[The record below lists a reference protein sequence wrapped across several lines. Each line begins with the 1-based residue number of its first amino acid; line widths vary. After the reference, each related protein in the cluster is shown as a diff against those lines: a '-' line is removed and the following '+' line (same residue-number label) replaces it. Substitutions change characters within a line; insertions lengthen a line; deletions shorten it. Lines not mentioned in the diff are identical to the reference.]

1 MQSVPYLAFKE
12 TTMKTLKTISTGS
25 KVIAVC
31 FWLILMVFVLASPVL
46 AQDVELK
53 NVIPILPVNPGFVD
67 FRDPANPHAASFD
80 IGWVSRDKYYFT
92 DRGATATAYGACGG
106 RVDVIDASGVPN
118 VEDPICGFV
127 GNHGS
132 GVSGPNGVL
141 VIPAT
146 NELWAGDGDSTVK
159 VVDLNTKSIV
169 ATISTGGKKRADEL
183 AYDPTD
189 DVIIIGN
196 DSENLPTDTPPGTG
210 QFLTLIDR
218 GTRKVLGQIF
228 YDGSDAQHP
237 LATAGME
244 QPVFDENTGLFY
256 QAVPATTDNPGGE
269 IDAIDPVT
277 IKIVAR
283 FPTTDCLPH
292 GLVLGPLNQ
301 LLLGCSDV
309 VAPVT
314 GTPGLQIMDDR
325 NGTILAVI
333 PQVAGADESWY
344 NSGDRLYYVAASN
357 CTVAICGGPVF
368 AVINADSGQWLQNVP
383 TATGAH
389 SIAVN
394 PRNNLVFSPRGPVP
408 PDPAS
413 TDVGVAVYGHADD

>member
-1 MQSVPYLAFKE
+1 
-12 TTMKTLKTISTGS
+12 MKPVKTVE
-25 KVIAVC
+25 KVSLVC
-31 FWLILMVFVLASPVL
+31 SWLVLTVFVLASPVL
-46 AQDVELK
+46 AQVELK
-53 NVIPILPVNPGFVD
+53 SVIPIPGFVD
-67 FRDPANPHAASFD
+67 FSNPASLHAASFD
-80 IGWVSRDKYYFT
+80 IGWVSRGKYYFT
-92 DRGATATAYGACGG
+92 DRGPTATAYGDCHG
-106 RVDVIDASGVPN
+106 RVDVIDASDNPN
-118 VEDPICGFV
+118 LEDPICGFV
-127 GNHGS
+127 GNQGS

-141 VIPAT
+141 VIPAA

-189 DVIIIGN
+189 DVIMIGN
-196 DSENLPTDTPPGTG
+196 DSEDLPAAGGTG

-218 GTRKVLGQIF
+218 STRKVLGRIF
-228 YDGSDAQHP
+228 YDGIHAP

-244 QPVFDENTGLFY
+244 QPVFDENTGVFY

-277 IKIVAR
+277 MMIVNR
-283 FPTTDCLPH
+283 FPITDCIPH
-292 GLVLGPLNQ
+292 GLTLGPLNR
-301 LLLGCSDV
+301 LLLGCTDA
-309 VAPVT
+309 VAPIT
-314 GTPGLQIMDDR
+314 GTPSVQVMDDR
-325 NGTILAVI
+325 DGTIVAII
-333 PQVAGADESWY
+333 PQVTGADESWY
-344 NSGDRLYYVAASN
+344 NSGDRRYYVAASN
-357 CTVAICGGPVF
+357 CPVSICGGPVF
-368 AVINADSGQWLQNVP
+368 AVINADTNEWLQNVP

-413 TDVGVAVYGHADD
+413 TDVGVAVYGHADE

>member
-1 MQSVPYLAFKE
+1 
-12 TTMKTLKTISTGS
+12 MKTITVKLFVSLFFLATAMLSGVTNTWADHITGVIS
-25 KVIAVC
+25 I
-31 FWLILMVFVLASPVL
+31 
-46 AQDVELK
+46 
-53 NVIPILPVNPGFVD
+53 PGFSD
-67 FRDPANPHAASFD
+67 LSDPAHPHAASFD
-80 IGWVSRDKYYFT
+80 IGFTSRGKYYFA
-92 DRGATATAYGACGG
+92 DRGPTATAYGDCHG
-106 RVDVIDASGVPN
+106 RVTVIDTQTDTLD
-118 VEDPICGFV
+118 DPICGFL
-127 GNHGS
+127 GNQGS
-132 GVSGPNGVL
+132 GVSGPNGIL
-141 VIPAT
+141 VIPAA
-146 NELWAGDGDSTVK
+146 NELWGGDGDSTVK

-189 DVIIIGN
+189 DVIVIGN
-196 DSENLPTDTPPGTG
+196 DSEDLPAAGGTG

-218 GTRKVLGQIF
+218 STRKVLGRIF
-228 YDGSDAQHP
+228 YDGIHAP

-244 QPVFDENTGLFY
+244 QPVFDENTGVFY

-283 FPTTDCLPH
+283 FPTTDCIPH
-292 GLVLGPLNQ
+292 GLTLGPLNQ

-309 VAPVT
+309 VDPGA
-314 GTPGLQIMDDR
+314 GLQIMDDR
-325 NGTILAVI
+325 NGNILAVI

-344 NSGDRLYYVAASN
+344 NSGDRRYYVAASN
-357 CTVAICGGPVF
+357 CPVSICGGPVF
-368 AVINADSGQWLQNVP
+368 AVINADTNEWLQNVP

>member
-1 MQSVPYLAFKE
+1 
-12 TTMKTLKTISTGS
+12 MKTVKTISTGE
-25 KVIAVC
+25 KVISVC
-31 FWLILMVFVLASPVL
+31 SWLILMVFVLASPVL
-46 AQDVELK
+46 AQVELK
-53 NVIPILPVNPGFVD
+53 SVIPIPGFVD
-67 FRDPANPHAASFD
+67 FSNPASLHAASFD
-80 IGWVSRDKYYFT
+80 IGWVSRGKYYFT
-92 DRGATATAYGACGG
+92 DRGPTATAYGDCHG
-106 RVDVIDASGVPN
+106 RVDVIDASDNPN
-118 VEDPICGFV
+118 LEDPICGFV
-127 GNHGS
+127 GNRGS

-141 VIPAT
+141 VIPAA

-189 DVIIIGN
+189 DVIMVGN
-196 DSENLPTDTPPGTG
+196 DSEDLPADGGTG

-218 GTRKVLGQIF
+218 ATRKVLGQIF
-228 YDGSDAQHP
+228 YNGSDAQHP

-244 QPVFDENTGLFY
+244 QPVFDENTGVFY

-277 IKIVAR
+277 MMIVNR
-283 FPTTDCLPH
+283 FPITDCIPH
-292 GLVLGPLNQ
+292 GLTLGPLNR
-301 LLLGCSDV
+301 LLLGCTDA
-309 VAPVT
+309 VAPIT
-314 GTPGLQIMDDR
+314 GTPSLQVMDDR
-325 NGTILAVI
+325 DGTIVAII
-333 PQVAGADESWY
+333 PQVTGADESWY
-344 NSGDRLYYVAASN
+344 NSGDRRYYVAASN
-357 CTVAICGGPVF
+357 CPVSICGGPVF
-368 AVINADSGQWLQNVP
+368 AVINADTNEWLQNVP